1 MSSSAASAGGSALAH
16 LGGGG
21 DGVVASLQPRQQL
34 AQVVDGRL
42 EGRQVLQDGQD
53 VPARV
58 QHPALVEGLGGAEQ
72 ERGRDLA
79 QACSH
84 TERLVRP

>member
-1 MSSSAASAGGSALAH
+1 MGGSALAH

-34 AQVVDGRL
+34 TKVVDGRL
-42 EGRQVLQDGQD
+42 EGRQVLQDSQD

-58 QHPALVEGLGGAEQ
+58 QHPALVEGLGGRSR
-72 ERGRDLA
+72 RGGG
-79 QACSH
+79 
-84 TERLVRP
+84 V

>member
-1 MSSSAASAGGSALAH
+1 MLRVIRKNPPVIYCFGFTDEPFLERVAH

-21 DGVVASLQPRQQL
+21 DGVVAGLQPRQQL
-34 AQVVDGRL
+34 TQVVYGRL

-58 QHPALVEGLGGAEQ
+58 QHPALVEGLGEEQ
-72 ERGRDLA
+72 ESGRSLA
-79 QACSH
+79 
-84 TERLVRP
+84 